1 MVISQSDVSS
11 MERMRTRVIFNLLD
25 CTFDVGAV
33 ESLGIILGNWV
44 VKVERSVDSMETLKW
59 KDLGWA

>member
-1 MVISQSDVSS
+1 MVLSQSDTSS
-11 MERMRTRVIFNLLD
+11 MERMPTGVIFNLLD

-33 ESLGIILGNWV
+33 KSLGIILGNWV

-59 KDLGWA
+59 KDLGSA